1 MTVSRGRRLIALI
14 IAALLT
20 VAGTGYGAA
29 STASAAAARV
39 TLNLADVLPDSDPGT
54 LALDNFAK
62 LVGADT
68 GGAVQ
73 ITVYPHAQLA
83 NEKTIVTALRSGT
96 VDMGLAAV
104 SFWTSLIPGID
115 ALGWPY
121 VVTTWQQAS
130 AIATSEAVNAYYR
143 SVYSKEG
150 VVLVAALPYTWKELA
165 STKEVTSPGD
175 LRGMKVRTAGGTGTA
190 FLPLFGAV
198 APVLSNSELYQA
210 LLTHTVQAA
219 NLSTS
224 QTISLKVYE
233 VAKYFTMYNLY
244 MIWLPVFINQGAW
257 EKLTKAEQGAMLG
270 AGLAMIRQHIA
281 GAAKTQ
287 AEQRQLLLSN
297 GVHITTIDDF
307 TPWKQVVAPG
317 IKQKQAASEVARRLL
332 DLGAKAAGGR

>member
-1 MTVSRGRRLIALI
+1 MLLAVLLI
-14 IAALLT
+14 
-20 VAGTGYGAA
+20 VAGTGYGAV
-29 STASAAAARV
+29 STASPVSTRI

-54 LALDNFAK
+54 LALNNFAR
-62 LVGADT
+62 LVSANT

-83 NEKTIVTALRSGT
+83 TEKTIVTALRSGT
-96 VDMGLAAV
+96 VDMGMAAV
-104 SFWTSLIPGID
+104 SFWTGLIRGID

-121 VVTTWQQAS
+121 AVTSWKQAS
-130 AIATSEAVNAYYR
+130 AIGANDAVNAYYR
-143 SVYSKEG
+143 SVFSKEG
-150 VVLVAALPYTWKELA
+150 VVFIAALPYTWKELP
-165 STKEVTSPGD
+165 STRPVTAPGD
-175 LRGMKVRTAGGTGTA
+175 LRGMKIRTAGGTGTT

-257 EKLTKAEQGAMLG
+257 GKLTKPEQDVMLR
-270 AGLAMIRQHIA
+270 AGIEMVRQHIA

-287 AEQRQLLLSN
+287 AEQQQLLVRN
-297 GVHITTIDDF
+297 GVRITTIDDF
-307 TPWKQVVAPG
+307 TPWKQVVAPA
-317 IKQKQAASEVARRLL
+317 IKQKQATSEVARRLL
-332 DLGAKAAGGR
+332 DLAAKATGPQ